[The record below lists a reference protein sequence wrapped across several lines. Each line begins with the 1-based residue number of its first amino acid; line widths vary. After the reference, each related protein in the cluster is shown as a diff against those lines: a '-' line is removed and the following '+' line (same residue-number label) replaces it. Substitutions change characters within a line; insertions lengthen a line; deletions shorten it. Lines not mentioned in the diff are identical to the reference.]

1 MFGGISARKGRRK
14 MKLAKPSKP
23 AKPAAPLKKT
33 KLQLIWLH
41 FCRDWQLHLLIL
53 LPVIYLIIF
62 NYGPMYGAQIAFR
75 NYTPRAGITGSEWV
89 GLKWFEKFLLYHGF
103 KDLMVN
109 TLAVSLYQIAVGF
122 PLPVIFALLIN
133 TMKAEKFKG
142 FVQNITYMPHFIST
156 VVLLAIMNMVF
167 SPINGIYGG
176 IFRLFGGEGYPTD
189 LRGMAHT
196 FRHMYVWSGVW
207 QQLGWNTIVYT
218 AALSSVSQEL
228 HEAAMLDGASRWKRV
243 IHVDFPT
250 ILPTV
255 CIMLIMRFGSI
266 MGVGYEKV
274 YLMQTDF
281 NSTVSEVIST
291 YVYKTGMSSTRQVSY
306 ASAAG
311 IFNSVVNCAMLIL
324 VNWITDRLSDG
335 DVGLF

>member
-1 MFGGISARKGRRK
+1 
-14 MKLAKPSKP
+14 
-23 AKPAAPLKKT
+23 
-33 KLQLIWLH
+33 
-41 FCRDWQLHLLIL
+41 
-53 LPVIYLIIF
+53 
-62 NYGPMYGAQIAFR
+62 
-75 NYTPRAGITGSEWV
+75 
-89 GLKWFEKFLLYHGF
+89 
-103 KDLMVN
+103 
-109 TLAVSLYQIAVGF
+109 
-122 PLPVIFALLIN
+122 
-133 TMKAEKFKG
+133 
-142 FVQNITYMPHFIST
+142 
-156 VVLLAIMNMVF
+156 
-167 SPINGIYGG
+167 
-176 IFRLFGGEGYPTD
+176 
-189 LRGMAHT
+189 
-196 FRHMYVWSGVW
+196 
-207 QQLGWNTIVYT
+207 
-218 AALSSVSQEL
+218 
-228 HEAAMLDGASRWKRV
+228 MLDGASRWKRV

>member
-1 MFGGISARKGRRK
+1 
-14 MKLAKPSKP
+14 MKLAKPVKP
-23 AKPAAPLKKT
+23 AKGPESPLKKT

-75 NYTPRAGITGSEWV
+75 DYKPRAGITGSEWV
-89 GLKWFEKFLLYHGF
+89 GLKWFEKFLMYHGF

-176 IFRLFGGEGYPTD
+176 LFRLFLFTLFHEHTNL
-189 LRGMAHT
+189 LRWRRLPQRSAWYGPHLPAH
-196 FRHMYVWSGVW
+196 V
-207 QQLGWNTIVYT
+207 
-218 AALSSVSQEL
+218 
-228 HEAAMLDGASRWKRV
+228 RV
-243 IHVDFPT
+243 VRR
-250 ILPTV
+250 L
-255 CIMLIMRFGSI
+255 
-266 MGVGYEKV
+266 
-274 YLMQTDF
+274 
-281 NSTVSEVIST
+281 
-291 YVYKTGMSSTRQVSY
+291 
-306 ASAAG
+306 AAAG
-311 IFNSVVNCAMLIL
+311 LEHH
-324 VNWITDRLSDG
+324 RLHRSSFFRFPG
-335 DVGLF
+335 TP

>member
-1 MFGGISARKGRRK
+1 M
-14 MKLAKPSKP
+14 KP
-23 AKPAAPLKKT
+23 AKAPVPVKAKPAKDPRNTLKKT
-33 KLQLIWLH
+33 PLQRFWLT
-41 FCRDWQLHLLIL
+41 FRRDWQLHLLIL
-53 LPVIYLIIF
+53 LPIAYILLF

-75 NYTPRAGITGSEWV
+75 NYKPKDGIVGSEWV
-89 GLKWFEKFLLYHGF
+89 GLKWFEKFLGYHDF
-103 KDLMVN
+103 KALMVN
-109 TLAVSLYQIAVGF
+109 TLAISLYQIAVGF

-133 TMKAEKFKG
+133 TMKSEKFKG
-142 FVQNITYMPHFIST
+142 FVQNVTYMPHFISV
-156 VVLLAIMNMVF
+156 VVLISILNMVF
-167 SPINGIYGG
+167 SPVNGLYGNL
-176 IFRLFGGEGYPTD
+176 FRLFGGQGYPTD
-189 LRGMAHT
+189 VRGGANS

-218 AALSSVSQEL
+218 AALSGVSHEL

-274 YLMQTDF
+274 YLMQTSL
-281 NSTVSEVIST
+281 NGTVSEVIST
-291 YVYKTGMSSTRQVSY
+291 YVYKTGMGKTSDMSY
-306 ASAAG
+306 ASAVG
-311 IFNSVVNCAMLIL
+311 IFNSVINCTLLLL